1 MRMTFSDKRPAVLK
15 PMLPAP
21 GWKIWSAQR
30 KAALLLAI
38 RAGIISKEEAQKAY
52 SLSEEE
58 LAVWQERFEIDGV
71 GGLQS
76 KNEQSRRPI
85 TRNAP
90 SAALTPPLPRKG

>member
-1 MRMTFSDKRPAVLK
+1 MTFSDKRPAVLK

-58 LAVWQERFEIDGV
+58 LAVCQERFEIDGL

-76 KNEQSRRPI
+76 KNEQASRPV
-85 TRNAP
+85 TRKAP
-90 SAALTPPLPRKG
+90 PAAQLPRLPRQK